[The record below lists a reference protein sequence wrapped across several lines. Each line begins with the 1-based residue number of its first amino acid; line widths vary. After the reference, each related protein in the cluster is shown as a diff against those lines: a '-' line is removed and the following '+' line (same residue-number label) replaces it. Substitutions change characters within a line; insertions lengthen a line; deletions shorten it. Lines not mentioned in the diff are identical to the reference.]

1 MHRSES
7 EHLSIL
13 IGTIYDAALELERWP
28 QALESARDFV
38 GGQVANIYWHDSV
51 RPVGNNFCQVGI
63 SPEWERSYFETYL
76 PLNPL
81 QPFQT
86 FCPIE
91 EVHAGSEFMPF
102 EEFSKTRFYQEWAA
116 PQGLVDAAFANL
128 ERLPTSSVGF
138 SIMRGERHGL
148 IDEEARQRMTLVVPH
163 IRRAA
168 LISKAI
174 DLAQIKAATFTTAMD
189 ALASGMFLLDAAGRL
204 IHTNASAAA
213 MIDSS
218 GPVRIVNGRFEL
230 VFRASDRLFQEALT
244 AAAAGDPL
252 ELRNKAVSLPI
263 TDPDER
269 EFSLHMLPL
278 DRDRRA
284 RLGADR
290 GAAVLVFVRN
300 MDGTGAAAIEAFAS
314 QFALT
319 RQEARVLRA
328 VIDTG
333 SVPMA
338 AALLGLSTTT
348 ARFHLTGIFDKTGV
362 RTQSGLVRLLIEGAS
377 PFAAH

>member
-1 MHRSES
+1 LHRSES
-7 EHLSIL
+7 EHLSAL
-13 IGTIYDAALELERWP
+13 IGTIYDAALDLERWP
-28 QALESARDFV
+28 QALEGARDFV

-51 RPVGNNFCQVGI
+51 RPVGNNFCQIGI

-81 QPFQT
+81 QPYQI

-102 EEFSKTRFYQEWAA
+102 EEFSKTRFYREWAA
-116 PQGLVDAAFANL
+116 PQGLVDATFANL

-148 IDEEARQRMTLVVPH
+148 VDAEARRRMTLVVPH

-174 DLAQIKAATFTTAMD
+174 DLAQVREATFTTAMD
-189 ALASGMFLLDAAGRL
+189 ALTSGMFLLDAAGCI
-204 IHTNASAAA
+204 IHTNASGAA

-218 GPVRIVNGRFEL
+218 GPVRLVNGRFEL
-230 VFRASDRLFQEALT
+230 VSRASDQLFQEALT
-244 AAAAGDPL
+244 VAAGDPI
-252 ELRNKAVSLPI
+252 EMHNKAVSLPI
-263 TDPDER
+263 TDSSER
-269 EFSLHMLPL
+269 DFTLHMLPL
-278 DRDRRA
+278 DLKRRA

-290 GAAVLVFVRN
+290 GATVLVFVRS
-300 MDGTGAAAIEAFAS
+300 MDSTGAAAIAAFAAK
-314 QFALT
+314 FALT

-338 AALLGLSTTT
+338 AALLGVSATT

-362 RTQSGLVRLLIEGAS
+362 RTQSGLIRLLIEGAS
-377 PFAAH
+377 PFAGS

>member
-1 MHRSES
+1 LHRSES
-7 EHLSIL
+7 EHLSTL
-13 IGTIYDAALELERWP
+13 IGTIYDAALDLERWP

-63 SPEWERSYFETYL
+63 SSEWERAYFETYL

-81 QPFQT
+81 QPYQT

-91 EVHAGSEFMPF
+91 EVHAGSEFMSF
-102 EEFSKTRFYQEWAA
+102 EEFSKTRFYREWAA

-128 ERLPTSSVGF
+128 ERLPASSVGF

-148 IDEEARQRMTLVVPH
+148 IDEEARRRMTLVVPH

-168 LISKAI
+168 LISKAT
-174 DLAQIKAATFTTAMD
+174 DLAQVQAATFTTAMD
-189 ALASGMFLLDAAGRL
+189 ALAAGMFLLDAAGCL
-204 IHTNASAAA
+204 IHTNTSGAA

-218 GPVRIVNGRFEL
+218 GPVRLVNGRFEL
-230 VFRASDRLFQEALT
+230 VSRASDRVFQEALNV
-244 AAAAGDPL
+244 AAGDPI

-263 TDPDER
+263 TDPNEKD
-269 EFSLHMLPL
+269 FSLHMLPL
-278 DRDRRA
+278 DLKRRA

-290 GAAVLVFVRN
+290 GATVLVFIRS
-300 MDGTGAAAIEAFAS
+300 MDGTGAAAIAAFAS

-319 RQEARVLRA
+319 RQEGRVMRA

-338 AALLGLSTTT
+338 AALLGLSATT

-362 RTQSGLVRLLIEGAS
+362 RTQSALIRLLIEGAS
-377 PFAAH
+377 PFRD